1 LWLSLQGN
9 IPKLAPF
16 NSHLA
21 QSQMT
26 PSSPLRPLGPAAS
39 RALLVAAAVG
49 LAAACTTR
57 TGGPE
62 AAGTASEESQPIAAA
77 GRTRAAAEPSPEL
90 PNQDL
95 TGDVLYEFLI
105 AEIAGQRGNLALSAQ
120 AYADLAKRT
129 RDPRLAERATE
140 MALHARMPEAAIES
154 AKIWAEASPGNS
166 RALATASSL
175 LIRANRLDEAEPYL
189 QKVLAVQSANRG
201 DGFLQLNGL
210 LANNPDKATNLR
222 VIQRLAQSYP
232 DLAQAHFA
240 VAQAASNAGQDDL
253 ALKEIREAARL
264 SPDWELAVLY
274 EASLLQKGSNDAA
287 ADRLAG
293 YLKTHPKSREVRL
306 AYARTLVAD
315 KKFPEARGQFEQL
328 LKDNPG
334 NTDVV
339 FAVAVLS
346 MQLEDWPGA
355 EANLKRL
362 LDLGY
367 ADRNSVRFYLGQ
379 VTEEQKRFPE
389 ALQWYG
395 EVTRSEQFMP
405 AQIRTAQVMSK
416 QGDLAGA
423 RKYLQNVSAANND
436 QRAQLIIAESQ
447 LLRDADQPKEAFEV
461 VERGLGQLPDNPD
474 LLYDYAMLAEKL
486 DRMDVLESSLRMVIK
501 LKPEHAH
508 AYNAL
513 GYSLAD
519 RNVRLDEAK
528 GLIDEALKLAPDDS
542 YIIDSLGWVLYRQG
556 KNEEALKELQRAYA
570 GRPDAEIAAHL
581 GEVLWVTGRR
591 SEAQKIWDEALAK
604 TPSNDVLIKTVQK
617 FKQ

>member
-1 LWLSLQGN
+1 
-9 IPKLAPF
+9 
-16 NSHLA
+16 
-21 QSQMT
+21 MT
-26 PSSPLRPLGPAAS
+26 PASLLRPLVPAAG
-39 RALLVAAAVG
+39 RLLVVAAAACV
-49 LAAACTTR
+49 AAACTTR
-57 TGGPE
+57 AGGQKAE
-62 AAGTASEESQPIAAA
+62 ATDAAESKSIAAA
-77 GRTRAAAEPSPEL
+77 SRAKTAAEPSPEL

-105 AEIAGQRGNLALSAQ
+105 AEVAGQRGNLALSAQ

-129 RDPRLAERATE
+129 RGPRLAERATE

-154 AKIWAEASPGNS
+154 AKIWAETSPGSS

-222 VIQRLAQSYP
+222 VIQRLAQQYP

-240 VAQAASNAGQDDL
+240 VAQAASSAGQDGL
-253 ALKEIREAARL
+253 ALKEIREAGRL
-264 SPDWELAVLY
+264 SPDWELAVLF
-274 EASLLQKGSNDAA
+274 EASLLQKDSNAAA

-306 AYARTLVAD
+306 AYARTLVTD

-389 ALQWYG
+389 ALQWYA

-423 RKYLQNVSAANND
+423 RKYLQNVSAANSD
-436 QRAQLIIAESQ
+436 QRAQLIMAEAQ
-447 LLRDADQPKEAFEV
+447 LLREANQPKEAFDV
-461 VERGLGQLPDNPD
+461 VERGLGQMPNNPD

-486 DRMDVLESSLRMVIK
+486 DRMDILEASLRTVIK

-528 GLIDEALKLAPDDS
+528 GLIDQALKLAPDDS

-556 KNEEALKELQRAYA
+556 KNEDALKELQRAYA

-581 GEVLWVTGRR
+581 GEVLWVLGRR
-591 SEAQKIWDEALAK
+591 SEAQKVWDEALAK

>member
-1 LWLSLQGN
+1 MIFPRLVRSL
-9 IPKLAPF
+9 PAPCAR
-16 NSHLA
+16 LI
-21 QSQMT
+21 
-26 PSSPLRPLGPAAS
+26 AAT
-39 RALLVAAAVG
+39 AVACLVAAC
-49 LAAACTTR
+49 AAPKGA
-57 TGGPE
+57 PE
-62 AAGTASEESQPIAAA
+62 PRSTAAEESKSIGEA
-77 GRTRAAAEPSPEL
+77 GRRRGQPEPAPEL
-90 PNQDL
+90 PNQEL
-95 TGDVLYEFLI
+95 TGEVLYEFLV

-129 RDPRLAERATE
+129 RDPRVAERATE

-154 AKIWAEASPGNS
+154 AKVWAEASPDS
-166 RALATASSL
+166 TRALATASSL

-210 LANNPDKATNLR
+210 LANNPDKATTLR

-240 VAQAASNAGQDDL
+240 IAQAAANADQPDL

-264 SPDWELAVLY
+264 SPDWELAALF
-274 EASLLQKGSNDAA
+274 EASLLQRTSNTAA

-293 YLKTHPKSREVRL
+293 YLKTHPQSREVRL

-315 KKFPEARGQFEQL
+315 KQYPQARAQFEQL
-328 LKDNPG
+328 LKDHPA

-339 FAVAVLS
+339 FGVAVLS
-346 MQLEDWPGA
+346 MQLEDWLMA

-362 LDLGY
+362 LELGY

-405 AQIRTAQVMSK
+405 AQIRTAQVLSK
-416 QGDLAGA
+416 QGNLDGA
-423 RKYLQNVSAANND
+423 RKYLQGVSAANND
-436 QRAQLIIAESQ
+436 QRAQLIIAEAQ

-461 VERGLGQLPDNPD
+461 VERGLDNLPDNPE
-474 LLYDYAMLAEKL
+474 LLYDRAMLAEKL
-486 DRMDVLESSLRMVIK
+486 ERMDILESSLRKVIAI
-501 LKPEHAH
+501 KPDHAH

-528 GLIDEALKLAPDDS
+528 TLIDQALKIAPDDS

-556 KNEEALKELQRAYA
+556 KPEAALKELQRAYA

-581 GEVLWVTGRR
+581 GEVLWVLGRR
-591 SEAQKIWDEALAK
+591 AEAQKVWDEALAK
-604 TPSNDVLIKTVQK
+604 TPSNDVLVKTIQR

>member
-1 LWLSLQGN
+1 MTPFSVFR
-9 IPKLAPF
+9 PLAP
-16 NSHLA
+16 A
-21 QSQMT
+21 AV
-26 PSSPLRPLGPAAS
+26 RPL
-39 RALLVAAAVG
+39 LLAVATCLG
-49 LAAACTTR
+49 AACASTTHVEQAQA
-57 TGGPE
+57 TAPGGSHSI
-62 AAGTASEESQPIAAA
+62 GSS
-77 GRTRAAAEPSPEL
+77 GRGRGAEPSPEL

-95 TGDVLYEFLI
+95 TGDVLYEFLV

-129 RDPRLAERATE
+129 RDPRVAERATE

-154 AKIWAEASPGNS
+154 AKVWAESSPGSS

-222 VIQRLAQSYP
+222 VVQRLAQSYP

-240 VAQAASNAGQDDL
+240 VAQAAAGAGQDEL
-253 ALKEIREAARL
+253 ALKEIREAGRL
-264 SPDWELAVLY
+264 QPDWELAVLY
-274 EASLLQKGSNDAA
+274 EASLLQKTSNAA
-287 ADRLAG
+287 ATDRLAG
-293 YLKTHPKSREVRL
+293 YLKMHPKSREVRL
-306 AYARTLVAD
+306 AYARALVAD
-315 KKFPEARGQFEQL
+315 KNYPDARGQFEQL
-328 LKDNPG
+328 LKDHPG

-405 AQIRTAQVMSK
+405 AQIRSAQVMSK
-416 QGDLAGA
+416 QGDLDGA
-423 RKYLQNVSAANND
+423 RKYLQNVSAANSE
-436 QRAQLIIAESQ
+436 QRAQLIIAEAQ
-447 LLRDADQPKEAFEV
+447 LLRDANRPKEAFDV
-461 VERGLGQLPDNPD
+461 VEHGLGQLPNNPE
-474 LLYDYAMLAEKL
+474 LLYDHAMLAEKL
-486 DRMDVLESSLRMVIK
+486 ERMDILEASLRQVIK
-501 LKPEHAH
+501 LRPDHAH

-528 GLIDEALKLAPDDS
+528 GLIDQALKLAPDDS

-556 KNEEALKELQRAYA
+556 KTEEALKELQRAYA
-570 GRPDAEIAAHL
+570 GRQDAEIAAHL
-581 GEVLWVTGRR
+581 GEVLWVLGRR
-591 SEAQKIWDEALAK
+591 TEAQKVWDEALAK

>member
-1 LWLSLQGN
+1 MSLQGN

>member
-1 LWLSLQGN
+1 MTLSSL
-9 IPKLAPF
+9 
-16 NSHLA
+16 
-21 QSQMT
+21 
-26 PSSPLRPLGPAAS
+26 LRPLVPAAA
-39 RALLVAAAVG
+39 RLLLAAVAACV
-49 LAAACTTR
+49 AAACTTR
-57 TGGPE
+57 TGAQKPE
-62 AAGTASEESQPIAAA
+62 ATTSAESQSIAAA
-77 GRTRAAAEPSPEL
+77 GRGRTAAEPSPEL

-154 AKIWAEASPGNS
+154 AKIWAEASPASS

-253 ALKEIREAARL
+253 ALKEIREAGRL
-264 SPDWELAVLY
+264 SPDWELAVLF
-274 EASLLQKGSNDAA
+274 EASLLQKDSNDAA
-287 ADRLAG
+287 ADRLVG

-306 AYARTLVAD
+306 AYARTLVVD

-436 QRAQLIIAESQ
+436 QRAQLIIAEAQ
-447 LLRDADQPKEAFEV
+447 LLRDANQPKEAFDV
-461 VERGLGQLPDNPD
+461 VERGLGQMPNNPD
-474 LLYDYAMLAEKL
+474 LLYDHAMLAEKL
-486 DRMDVLESSLRMVIK
+486 DRMDILEASLRMVIK

-519 RNVRLDEAK
+519 RNLRLDEAR
-528 GLIDEALKLAPDDS
+528 GLIDQALKLAPDDS

-591 SEAQKIWDEALAK
+591 SEAQKVWNEALAK

>member
-1 LWLSLQGN
+1 
-9 IPKLAPF
+9 
-16 NSHLA
+16 
-21 QSQMT
+21 MT
-26 PSSPLRPLGPAAS
+26 ASSPLRSVVPAVSRPLF
-39 RALLVAAAVG
+39 AAAVAC
-49 LAAACTTR
+49 LAAACATPTQVEQAQA
-57 TGGPE
+57 TSPG
-62 AAGTASEESQPIAAA
+62 ESRSIGAV
-77 GRTRAAAEPSPEL
+77 GRGRAAAEPAPDL

-95 TGDVLYEFLI
+95 TGEVLYEFLI

-129 RDPRLAERATE
+129 RDPRVAERATE

-154 AKIWAEASPGNS
+154 AKVWAEASPGS
-166 RALATASSL
+166 GRALATASSL

-210 LANNPDKATNLR
+210 LANNPDKQTNLR
-222 VIQRLAQSYP
+222 VVQRLAQSYP

-240 VAQAASNAGQDDL
+240 VAQAAANAGQDEL
-253 ALKEIREAARL
+253 ALKEIRQAARL
-264 SPDWELAVLY
+264 QPDWELAVLY
-274 EASLLQKGSNDAA
+274 EASLLQKTSNAAA

-306 AYARTLVAD
+306 AYARALVSD
-315 KKFPEARGQFEQL
+315 KKYPEARGEFEQL
-328 LKDNPG
+328 LKDHPG

-379 VTEEQKRFPE
+379 VSEEQKRFAE

-416 QGDLAGA
+416 QGNLDGA

-436 QRAQLIIAESQ
+436 QRAQLIIAEAQ
-447 LLRDADQPKEAFEV
+447 LLRDANQSKEAFDV
-461 VERGLGQLPDNPD
+461 VERGLDKLPNNPE
-474 LLYDYAMLAEKL
+474 LLYDHAMLAEKL
-486 DRMDVLESSLRMVIK
+486 DRMDILESSLRRVIK
-501 LKPEHAH
+501 LKPDHAH

-519 RNVRLDEAK
+519 RNLRLDEAK
-528 GLIDEALKLAPDDS
+528 GLIDQALKLAPDDS

-556 KNEEALKELQRAYA
+556 RTEEALKELQRAYA

-581 GEVLWVTGRR
+581 GEVLWVLGRR
-591 SEAQKIWDEALAK
+591 AEAQKIWDEALAK

>member
-1 LWLSLQGN
+1 MTPFSVFR
-9 IPKLAPF
+9 PLAP
-16 NSHLA
+16 A
-21 QSQMT
+21 AV
-26 PSSPLRPLGPAAS
+26 RPL
-39 RALLVAAAVG
+39 LLAVATCLG
-49 LAAACTTR
+49 AACASTTHV
-57 TGGPE
+57 E
-62 AAGTASEESQPIAAA
+62 QAQATAPGDSHSIGSS
-77 GRTRAAAEPSPEL
+77 GRGRGAEPSPEL

-95 TGDVLYEFLI
+95 TGDVLYEFLV

-129 RDPRLAERATE
+129 RDPRVAERATE

-154 AKIWAEASPGNS
+154 AKVWAESSPGSS

-222 VIQRLAQSYP
+222 VVQRLAQSYP

-240 VAQAASNAGQDDL
+240 VAQAAAGAGQDEL
-253 ALKEIREAARL
+253 ALKEIREAGRL
-264 SPDWELAVLY
+264 QPDWELAVLY
-274 EASLLQKGSNDAA
+274 EASLLQKTSNAA
-287 ADRLAG
+287 ATDRLAG
-293 YLKTHPKSREVRL
+293 YLKMHPKSREVRL
-306 AYARTLVAD
+306 AYARALVAD
-315 KKFPEARGQFEQL
+315 KNYPDARGQFEQL
-328 LKDNPG
+328 LKDHPG

-405 AQIRTAQVMSK
+405 AQIRSAQVMSK
-416 QGDLAGA
+416 QGDLDGA
-423 RKYLQNVSAANND
+423 RKYLQNVSAANSE
-436 QRAQLIIAESQ
+436 QRAQLIIAEAQ
-447 LLRDADQPKEAFEV
+447 LLRDANRPKEAFDVLEH
-461 VERGLGQLPDNPD
+461 GLGQLPNNPE
-474 LLYDYAMLAEKL
+474 LLYDHAMLAEKL
-486 DRMDVLESSLRMVIK
+486 ERMDILEASLRQVIK
-501 LKPEHAH
+501 LRPDHAH

-528 GLIDEALKLAPDDS
+528 GLIDQALKLAPDDS

-556 KNEEALKELQRAYA
+556 KTEEALKELQRAYA
-570 GRPDAEIAAHL
+570 GRQDAEIAAHL
-581 GEVLWVTGRR
+581 GEVLWVLGRR
-591 SEAQKIWDEALAK
+591 TEAQRVWDEALAK